1 MTSAL
6 ASPSTLPSGSI
17 RAVCL
22 DIDDTL
28 VDYETSARSG
38 LTALLGHDDAWPA
51 WRRTTDLHHLRYHA
65 GEVDFDTM
73 RRERTKE
80 FFAGL
85 GEELD
90 DGEAAEREEHRL
102 SCISRT
108 WRLFDDAW
116 PCLEWL
122 KASGL
127 RLAVITNAASLY
139 QRRKLAAVGLIDTF
153 DHLVISE
160 ELGIG
165 KPDPMIFHTACEALG
180 VAPSETIHVGDRLD
194 LDASGAVDAGLHG
207 VWLDRR
213 GEADRV
219 PVGVSVI
226 SSLTELPDLV
236 FPRLPSP
243 R

>member
-1 MTSAL
+1 M
-6 ASPSTLPSGSI
+6 TLPTGRI

-51 WRRTTDLHHLRYHA
+51 WRRTTDIYHLRYHA

-73 RRERTKE
+73 RRERTKA
-80 FFAGL
+80 FFADL

-90 DGEAAEREEHRL
+90 DSEAAEREERRL
-102 SCISRT
+102 SCITRT
-108 WRLFDDAW
+108 WRLFDDVW
-116 PCLEWL
+116 PCLEAL
-122 KASGL
+122 RASGMQ
-127 RLAVITNAASLY
+127 LAVITNAASLY
-139 QRRKLAAVGLIDTF
+139 QRKKLRAVGLIDAF

-180 VAPSETIHVGDRLD
+180 VAPEETVHVGDRLD
-194 LDASGAVDAGLHG
+194 LDASGAVGAGLHG

-213 GEADRV
+213 GEARRV

-226 SSLTELPDLV
+226 SSLEELPDLV
-236 FPRLPSP
+236 VPRLPSP